1 MILPTA
7 RRQLGIHNS
16 MLTAIGHQSIR
27 LHMNIRFKRHRV
39 IEILDGRKFYG
50 TYRSRFLELHLYP
63 MRFSFLCRWKAYI
76 TLLSFHQFLP
86 WEITVTFHL
95 SPFQRLTGIS
105 FRSRESQYGDIP
117 IVTPFFLVGLGYSK
131 HLLNI
136 LSKHIGTTIHNG
148 THRIFRFNPWS
159 TGHRP
164 TRTIL
169 HGETQAQTFSLFS
182 RMLHGSI
189 PMLTQASNAIGRSRP
204 SSSKLSMKQLYA

>member
-7 RRQLGIHNS
+7 RRQPGIHNS

-86 WEITVTFHL
+86 WEIAVTFHL

-136 LSKHIGTTIHNG
+136 LAKHISTTIHNG
-148 THRIFRFNPWS
+148 THRIFRFYPWS

-169 HGETQAQTFSLFS
+169 HGETQAQTFCLFS

-189 PMLTQASNAIGRSRP
+189 PMLAQARNAIGRSRP